1 MCRSSPPERL
11 CISSSN
17 PTTTSPV
24 FATQGM
30 TRLLRNPEQMLV
42 VTPTDSGHV
51 KFGGKKMI
59 TQTKEKIRQFIFDGC
74 QPLSGLPSN

>member
-1 MCRSSPPERL
+1 MGAQVC
-11 CISSSN
+11 
-17 PTTTSPV
+17 PV
-24 FATQGM
+24 QPFRFFVQPDHHIPGFATQGM
-30 TRLLRNPEQMLV
+30 NRFLRNPEQMLV

-59 TQTKEKIRQFIFDGC
+59 TQTKEQIRQFIFDGC